1 MTSSASNLVRG
12 GEIVRNAALRRDALP
27 SVVVFVALVGLA
39 FENGGF
45 FPRAWTTA
53 SVALLWVTAL
63 ALLLAARV
71 ELNSAERM
79 WIGLLAGLFAWTAL
93 STAWSVNHTESVLD
107 ARRDL
112 LYLAAVVA
120 ILLLTTRRSG
130 DDLLMAVWAA
140 IVVVVTYA
148 LVRYLFEPGLR
159 GGFQENLLFR
169 PLGYANALGIFSGL
183 GAIMSIAFAVRARRA
198 AIRLI
203 AAAAIA
209 PIVAALYLTS
219 SRASA
224 LAVGFGLVAMV
235 AIDRNR
241 RQLVGAL
248 IVFAPAA
255 VAVAAAAA
263 HSRLNEPATIGGE
276 AARQGHRLALWIVLG
291 GVALALALAFVEK
304 AGLWVGR
311 LPWRSLWFAVG
322 TALAAIVGV
331 AFLAIRWGGPF
342 LTTGYR
348 PAYWHIAWQEYA
360 AHPWLGSGAGTFGDY
375 WQRHG
380 NQAIAGGALDA
391 HNLYLET
398 LAELGPIGLAL
409 LVALLG
415 LPLVTALRVRWH
427 PLASAAT
434 GAYVAFLSHA
444 ALDWDWEMPV
454 VTLAGLVC
462 GAALVVFNREDVGTR
477 LLSARSRGGALALT
491 LGLALFALV
500 AQFVS
505 GLGAS
510 GP

>member
-1 MTSSASNLVRG
+1 MTSLASNLVRG
-12 GEIVRNAALRRDALP
+12 REIVRNAELRRDALP
-27 SVVVFVALVGLA
+27 SVVVFVVLVGLA

-53 SVALLWVTAL
+53 SVALLWLAAL
-63 ALLLAARV
+63 VLLLAARV
-71 ELNSAERM
+71 ELNWPERI
-79 WIGLLAGLFAWTAL
+79 WIGLLAGLLAWTAL
-93 STAWSVNHTESVLD
+93 STVWSVNHTESVLD

-120 ILLLTTRRSG
+120 VLLLATRRSG
-130 DDLLMAVWAA
+130 DDLLTAVWAA

-169 PLGYANALGIFSGL
+169 PLGYANALGIFTGL
-183 GAIMSIAFAVRARRA
+183 GAILSIAFAVRAPRA
-198 AIRLI
+198 AVRVI
-203 AAAAIA
+203 AAVAIA
-209 PIVAALYLTS
+209 PLVAALYLTS
-219 SRASA
+219 SRASV
-224 LAVGFGLVAMV
+224 LAVGLGLAVMV

-255 VAVAAAAA
+255 AAVAAAAA
-263 HSRLNEPATIGGE
+263 HSRLDDPATIGGE
-276 AARQGHRLALWIVLG
+276 AARQGRLLALFIVLG

-311 LPWRSLWFAVG
+311 LPWRSRGFVVG
-322 TALAAIVGV
+322 SALAALVGV
-331 AFLAIRWGGPF
+331 AFFTIRWGGPF
-342 LTTGYR
+342 FTTGYR
-348 PAYWHIAWQEYA
+348 PAYWHVAWHEYA
-360 AHPWLGSGAGTFGDY
+360 AHPWLGSGAGTFGAY
-375 WQRHG
+375 WQRLG

-409 LVALLG
+409 LVAPLG
-415 LPLVTALRVRWH
+415 LPLVTAFRVRWH

-454 VTLAGLVC
+454 ATLAGLVC
-462 GAALVVFNREDVGTR
+462 GAALVVFNREGVRTR
-477 LLSARSRGGALALT
+477 LLSARSRGGALALA